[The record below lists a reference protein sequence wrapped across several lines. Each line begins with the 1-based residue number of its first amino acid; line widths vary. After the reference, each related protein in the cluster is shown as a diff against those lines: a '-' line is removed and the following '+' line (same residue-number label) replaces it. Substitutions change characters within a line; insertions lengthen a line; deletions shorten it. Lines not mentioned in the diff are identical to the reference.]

1 MTDFTDQS
9 MRKGTLMSMIRCFLL
24 LGWVLVIGTLLSGCG
39 GVGQTYKN
47 LNMNFAAVQS
57 IAVMPFENLTSDDD
71 AAARVR
77 DAFMGMLQ
85 ATEAMYVL
93 PPGEVQRGIERTNVR
108 VPEAPTADEVKT
120 LGKILNVEAVLTGV
134 LREYGPV
141 RSGQS
146 EANIVSLSLQMM
158 ETETGTVVWSGASTQ
173 GGITLSDRMFGGGG
187 EPMNKVTEKAVND
200 LLDQLFE

>member
-1 MTDFTDQS
+1 
-9 MRKGTLMSMIRCFLL
+9 
-24 LGWVLVIGTLLSGCG
+24 
-39 GVGQTYKN
+39 
-47 LNMNFAAVQS
+47 
-57 IAVMPFENLTSDDD
+57 
-71 AAARVR
+71 
-77 DAFMGMLQ
+77 MLQ

-93 PPGEVQRGIERTNVR
+93 PPGEVQRGIERANVR

-120 LGKILNVEAVLTGV
+120 LSKILNVEAVLTGV
-134 LREYGPV
+134 LREYGAV

-146 EANIVSLSLQMM
+146 EANIVSLSLQMI
-158 ETETGTVVWSGASTQ
+158 ETETGTVVWSGSSTQ